1 VAGLLFRCTSI
12 WGSDV
17 ARNSERERSICLEAH
32 SFDWNGAKHVKCH
45 VCALLLNVA
54 TRPWEC
60 DHIRRYAEGGEDTP
74 DNVFPICVPC
84 HRAKSAKDTSE
95 IAKGKRVA
103 KRHFGVKRSKGF
115 RRPAGAKFDWS
126 AGKYVRGDE

>member
-1 VAGLLFRCTSI
+1 M
-12 WGSDV
+12 
-17 ARNSERERSICLEAH
+17 CLEAH
-32 SFDWNGAKHVKCH
+32 SFEWNGQRHLKCH
-45 VCALLLNVA
+45 VCALLINPA
-54 TRPWEC
+54 TRPWHA

-95 IAKGKRVA
+95 IAKGKRVY

-115 RRPAGAKFDWS
+115 AKPKGAKWDWS
-126 AGKYVRGDE
+126 QGRYVRGEE